1 MKIAAYCRV
10 STEKEAQIDS
20 LEKQIEFFNEFT
32 KKNGYELYKLYA
44 DEGISGKQIK
54 HRKQFQQ
61 MMIDAK
67 AKKFDKVVVKDV
79 SRFARNTVDLLQ
91 SVRELK
97 SYGVQVDFLNNGEVM
112 EGGSEFILTIL
123 GAMAQQESAN
133 MSKRVK
139 FGKDITAKK
148 GRVPNLVFGYDK
160 IPDERYTLKIN
171 EEEAKIVKEI
181 FESYVYKG
189 IGTTKI
195 AWNLNDR
202 GIRTKKTKS
211 KWVQTSIVRML
222 KNPIYTGRVTNKKSE
237 VTDFITGT
245 RKELP
250 EEEWIVVERPEM
262 RIISDEL
269 FNRAQELLEQRSN
282 EFKLNNKREKTEYV
296 FSTLIYCKHCGYSF
310 RRIKRKYTA
319 DGPEYIRW
327 VCSGRNSMGVNHC
340 PNTTVIDEEEL
351 LNAIKIYLKSII
363 KNKKDFMKAVEKE
376 FEKITKLRENNE
388 RSEESLLKEIEKVT
402 VKKQKYMEMFQNE
415 IINIQ
420 ELKKYTNP
428 LNEDIARLERELKL
442 ITSEIKEKDV
452 LEKELNKTIKTV
464 DDILNNQTITNAMLK
479 TIIDVIEVDSDS
491 NVEVRLKLLNE
502 IGTNEPVITKF
513 EDIYQSVEE
522 KENTKAPDTK
532 PAIPT
537 TVAPTTSTPTTSPST
552 TAQTKAPET
561 QPQTTAHTHAWIPV
575 TSVVHHDATYKTVWV
590 QDLAAWDETVIT
602 KAAWD
607 EQVLVQDA
615 WDEQV
620 MVQDAYDEPVY
631 DWVDICNT
639 CGHKFLDM
647 SDDISDHMAAG
658 CWSSWHAEWMQV
670 ETTHHDAVYQTVHH
684 EATYQTVHH
693 EAETTIVHHDATGHN
708 ETKWVQDTAAWD
720 ETVCN

>member
-513 EDIYQSVEE
+513 EDIYPNGEDAENKDANNNE
-522 KENTKAPDTK
+522 KNSTVTK
-532 PAIPT
+532 
-537 TVAPTTSTPTTSPST
+537 S
-552 TAQTKAPET
+552 
-561 QPQTTAHTHAWIPV
+561 
-575 TSVVHHDATYKTVWV
+575 
-590 QDLAAWDETVIT
+590 
-602 KAAWD
+602 
-607 EQVLVQDA
+607 
-615 WDEQV
+615 
-620 MVQDAYDEPVY
+620 
-631 DWVDICNT
+631 N
-639 CGHKFLDM
+639 
-647 SDDISDHMAAG
+647 ISA
-658 CWSSWHAEWMQV
+658 
-670 ETTHHDAVYQTVHH
+670 
-684 EATYQTVHH
+684 
-693 EAETTIVHHDATGHN
+693 
-708 ETKWVQDTAAWD
+708 
-720 ETVCN
+720 

>member
-139 FGKDITAKK
+139 FGKNITAKK

-250 EEEWIVVERPEM
+250 EEEWIIVERPEM

-269 FNRAQELLEQRSN
+269 FNRAQELLDQRSN

-452 LEKELNKTIKTV
+452 LQKELNKTIKTV

-513 EDIYQSVEE
+513 EDIYQNGEDTENKEDNNNE
-522 KENTKAPDTK
+522 KNSTVTKSNN
-532 PAIPT
+532 
-537 TVAPTTSTPTTSPST
+537 ST
-552 TAQTKAPET
+552 QRLE
-561 QPQTTAHTHAWIPV
+561 
-575 TSVVHHDATYKTVWV
+575 
-590 QDLAAWDETVIT
+590 
-602 KAAWD
+602 
-607 EQVLVQDA
+607 
-615 WDEQV
+615 
-620 MVQDAYDEPVY
+620 
-631 DWVDICNT
+631 
-639 CGHKFLDM
+639 
-647 SDDISDHMAAG
+647 
-658 CWSSWHAEWMQV
+658 
-670 ETTHHDAVYQTVHH
+670 
-684 EATYQTVHH
+684 
-693 EAETTIVHHDATGHN
+693 
-708 ETKWVQDTAAWD
+708 
-720 ETVCN
+720 

>member
-61 MMIDAK
+61 MMEDAK
-67 AKKFDKVVVKDV
+67 HKKFEKVVVKDV

-139 FGKDITAKK
+139 FGKDITAQK

-160 IPDERYTLKIN
+160 IPNERYTLKIN

-195 AWNLNDR
+195 AWDLNDR

-245 RKELP
+245 RKDLP
-250 EEEWIVVERPEM
+250 EEEWIVVERSEM

-269 FNRAQELLEQRSN
+269 FNRAQEILAQRSN

-310 RRIKRKYTA
+310 RRIKRKYKE

-363 KNKKDFMKAVEKE
+363 KNKKDFMKTVEKE

-464 DDILNNQTITNAMLK
+464 DDILNNETITNAMLK

-491 NVEVRLKLLNE
+491 NIEVRLKLLNE

-513 EDIYQSVEE
+513 EDIYQNGEDTENKKDNNNEE
-522 KENTKAPDTK
+522 NSTALDSNNSTQRCLRTTNKNKSKFSKRSKRDT
-532 PAIPT
+532 
-537 TVAPTTSTPTTSPST
+537 
-552 TAQTKAPET
+552 
-561 QPQTTAHTHAWIPV
+561 
-575 TSVVHHDATYKTVWV
+575 
-590 QDLAAWDETVIT
+590 
-602 KAAWD
+602 
-607 EQVLVQDA
+607 
-615 WDEQV
+615 
-620 MVQDAYDEPVY
+620 
-631 DWVDICNT
+631 
-639 CGHKFLDM
+639 
-647 SDDISDHMAAG
+647 
-658 CWSSWHAEWMQV
+658 
-670 ETTHHDAVYQTVHH
+670 
-684 EATYQTVHH
+684 
-693 EAETTIVHHDATGHN
+693 
-708 ETKWVQDTAAWD
+708 
-720 ETVCN
+720 

>member
-181 FESYVYKG
+181 FESYVYKR

-250 EEEWIVVERPEM
+250 EEEWIVVEKPEM

-428 LNEDIARLERELKL
+428 LNEDIARLEREVKL

-452 LEKELNKTIKTV
+452 LQKELNKTIKTV

-513 EDIYQSVEE
+513 EDIYQNGEHTENKYANNNE
-522 KENTKAPDTK
+522 KNPTVTKSNNCT
-532 PAIPT
+532 
-537 TVAPTTSTPTTSPST
+537 
-552 TAQTKAPET
+552 
-561 QPQTTAHTHAWIPV
+561 
-575 TSVVHHDATYKTVWV
+575 
-590 QDLAAWDETVIT
+590 
-602 KAAWD
+602 
-607 EQVLVQDA
+607 
-615 WDEQV
+615 
-620 MVQDAYDEPVY
+620 
-631 DWVDICNT
+631 
-639 CGHKFLDM
+639 
-647 SDDISDHMAAG
+647 
-658 CWSSWHAEWMQV
+658 
-670 ETTHHDAVYQTVHH
+670 
-684 EATYQTVHH
+684 
-693 EAETTIVHHDATGHN
+693 
-708 ETKWVQDTAAWD
+708 
-720 ETVCN
+720 

>member
-171 EEEAKIVKEI
+171 EEEVKIVKEI

-513 EDIYQSVEE
+513 EDIYQNGEDAENKDANNNE
-522 KENTKAPDTK
+522 KNSTVTKSNISAQRCLRTTNKNKSKFSKRSKRDT
-532 PAIPT
+532 
-537 TVAPTTSTPTTSPST
+537 
-552 TAQTKAPET
+552 
-561 QPQTTAHTHAWIPV
+561 
-575 TSVVHHDATYKTVWV
+575 
-590 QDLAAWDETVIT
+590 
-602 KAAWD
+602 
-607 EQVLVQDA
+607 
-615 WDEQV
+615 
-620 MVQDAYDEPVY
+620 
-631 DWVDICNT
+631 
-639 CGHKFLDM
+639 
-647 SDDISDHMAAG
+647 
-658 CWSSWHAEWMQV
+658 
-670 ETTHHDAVYQTVHH
+670 
-684 EATYQTVHH
+684 
-693 EAETTIVHHDATGHN
+693 
-708 ETKWVQDTAAWD
+708 
-720 ETVCN
+720 

>member
-20 LEKQIEFFNEFT
+20 LEKQIEFFNEFV

-44 DEGISGKQIK
+44 DEGISGKQTK
-54 HRKQFQQ
+54 NRKQFQQ
-61 MMIDAK
+61 MMLDAK

-97 SYGVQVDFLNNGEVM
+97 SYNVQVDFLNNGEVM

-139 FGKDITAKK
+139 FGKDITAQK
-148 GRVPNLVFGYDK
+148 GRVPNIVFGYDK
-160 IPDERYTLKIN
+160 MPNERYVLKIN
-171 EEEAKIVKEI
+171 EEEAKIVKEV

-189 IGTTKI
+189 WGTTKI

-202 GIRTKKTKS
+202 GIGTKRDNA
-211 KWVQTSIVRML
+211 KWVQNGIVRML
-222 KNPIYTGRVTNKKSE
+222 KNPIYTGRIVNKKSE
-237 VTDFITGT
+237 VTDFITGA

-250 EEEWIVVERPEM
+250 EEDWIIVERPEM

-269 FNRAQELLEQRSN
+269 FNRAQEILAERST
-282 EFKLNNKREKTEYV
+282 EFKLNNKREKIEYV

-310 RRIKRKYTA
+310 RRMRRKYSET
-319 DGPEYIRW
+319 GKEYIRW
-327 VCSGRNSMGVNHC
+327 VCSGRNSMGKNHC
-340 PNTTVIDEEEL
+340 PDTTVIDEEEL

-363 KNKKDFMKAVEKE
+363 KNKKNFIKAVENE

-402 VKKQKYMEMFQNE
+402 AKKQKYMEMFQNE
-415 IINIQ
+415 VINIK
-420 ELKKYTNP
+420 ELKEYTTP

-442 ITSEIKEKDV
+442 ITSEIKEKDI
-452 LEKELNKTIKTV
+452 LEKELTKTIKAV

-502 IGTNEPVITKF
+502 IGSEPAVITNF
-513 EDIYQSVEE
+513 NDI
-522 KENTKAPDTK
+522 KDTVTESN
-532 PAIPT
+532 I
-537 TVAPTTSTPTTSPST
+537 ST
-552 TAQTKAPET
+552 QRLK
-561 QPQTTAHTHAWIPV
+561 
-575 TSVVHHDATYKTVWV
+575 
-590 QDLAAWDETVIT
+590 
-602 KAAWD
+602 
-607 EQVLVQDA
+607 
-615 WDEQV
+615 
-620 MVQDAYDEPVY
+620 
-631 DWVDICNT
+631 
-639 CGHKFLDM
+639 
-647 SDDISDHMAAG
+647 
-658 CWSSWHAEWMQV
+658 
-670 ETTHHDAVYQTVHH
+670 
-684 EATYQTVHH
+684 
-693 EAETTIVHHDATGHN
+693 
-708 ETKWVQDTAAWD
+708 
-720 ETVCN
+720 

>member
-32 KKNGYELYKLYA
+32 RKNGYELYKLYA

-67 AKKFDKVVVKDV
+67 AEKFDKVVVKDV

-195 AWNLNDR
+195 AWNLNDK

-250 EEEWIVVERPEM
+250 EEEWIVVEKPEM

-513 EDIYQSVEE
+513 EDIYQNGEDTENKDTNNNEE
-522 KENTKAPDTK
+522 NS
-532 PAIPT
+532 
-537 TVAPTTSTPTTSPST
+537 TVMKSNNST
-552 TAQTKAPET
+552 QRC
-561 QPQTTAHTHAWIPV
+561 
-575 TSVVHHDATYKTVWV
+575 Y
-590 QDLAAWDETVIT
+590 
-602 KAAWD
+602 
-607 EQVLVQDA
+607 
-615 WDEQV
+615 
-620 MVQDAYDEPVY
+620 
-631 DWVDICNT
+631 
-639 CGHKFLDM
+639 
-647 SDDISDHMAAG
+647 
-658 CWSSWHAEWMQV
+658 
-670 ETTHHDAVYQTVHH
+670 
-684 EATYQTVHH
+684 
-693 EAETTIVHHDATGHN
+693 
-708 ETKWVQDTAAWD
+708 
-720 ETVCN
+720 

>member
-61 MMIDAK
+61 MMEDAK
-67 AKKFDKVVVKDV
+67 HKKFEKVVVKDV

-139 FGKDITAKK
+139 FGKDITAQK

-160 IPDERYTLKIN
+160 IPNERYTLKIN

-195 AWNLNDR
+195 AWDLNDR

-245 RKELP
+245 RKDLP
-250 EEEWIVVERPEM
+250 EEEWIVVERSEM

-269 FNRAQELLEQRSN
+269 FNRAQEILAQRSN

-310 RRIKRKYTA
+310 RRIKRKYKE

-363 KNKKDFMKAVEKE
+363 KNKKDFMKTVEKE

-388 RSEESLLKEIEKVT
+388 GSEESLLKEIEKVT

-491 NVEVRLKLLNE
+491 NIEVRLKLLNE

-513 EDIYQSVEE
+513 EDIYQNGEDTENKKDNNNEE
-522 KENTKAPDTK
+522 NSTALKSNNSTQRCLRTTNKNKSKFSKRSKRDT
-532 PAIPT
+532 
-537 TVAPTTSTPTTSPST
+537 
-552 TAQTKAPET
+552 
-561 QPQTTAHTHAWIPV
+561 
-575 TSVVHHDATYKTVWV
+575 
-590 QDLAAWDETVIT
+590 
-602 KAAWD
+602 
-607 EQVLVQDA
+607 
-615 WDEQV
+615 
-620 MVQDAYDEPVY
+620 
-631 DWVDICNT
+631 
-639 CGHKFLDM
+639 
-647 SDDISDHMAAG
+647 
-658 CWSSWHAEWMQV
+658 
-670 ETTHHDAVYQTVHH
+670 
-684 EATYQTVHH
+684 
-693 EAETTIVHHDATGHN
+693 
-708 ETKWVQDTAAWD
+708 
-720 ETVCN
+720 

>member
-1 MKIAAYCRV
+1 MKIAAYARV
-10 STEKEAQIDS
+10 STEKESQVES
-20 LEKQIEFFNEFT
+20 FEKQIEFFNEFT

-61 MMIDAK
+61 MMQDAK
-67 AKKFDKVVVKDV
+67 TKKFDKVVVKDV

-91 SVRELK
+91 SIRELK
-97 SYGVQVDFLNNGEVM
+97 SYGIEVDFLNNGEIM

-160 IPDERYTLKIN
+160 IPDERFTLKIN

-189 IGTTKI
+189 NGTTKI
-195 AWNLNDR
+195 AWELNDR

-245 RKELP
+245 RKDLP
-250 EEEWIVVERPEM
+250 EEEWITVEKPEM

-269 FNRAQELLEQRSN
+269 FNRAQDILVQRSN

-310 RRIKRKYTA
+310 RRIRRKYTEN
-319 DGPEYIRW
+319 GKEYIRW

-351 LNAIKIYLKSII
+351 LNVIKEYLKSII
-363 KNKKDFMKAVEKE
+363 SNKKNFMKAVEKE
-376 FEKITKLRENNE
+376 FEQITKLRESNE
-388 RSEESLLKEIEKVT
+388 KSEKSLLQEIEKVT

-415 IINIQ
+415 VINIQ

-442 ITSEIKEKDV
+442 IISEIKEKDV
-452 LEKELNKTIKTV
+452 LEKELSRTISTV
-464 DDILNNQTITNAMLK
+464 DDILNNETITNAMLK

-502 IGTNEPVITKF
+502 IG
-513 EDIYQSVEE
+513 
-522 KENTKAPDTK
+522 
-532 PAIPT
+532 
-537 TVAPTTSTPTTSPST
+537 STPT
-552 TAQTKAPET
+552 
-561 QPQTTAHTHAWIPV
+561 
-575 TSVVHHDATYKTVWV
+575 
-590 QDLAAWDETVIT
+590 VIT
-602 KAAWD
+602 NFN
-607 EQVLVQDA
+607 
-615 WDEQV
+615 
-620 MVQDAYDEPVY
+620 
-631 DWVDICNT
+631 DINP
-639 CGHKFLDM
+639 
-647 SDDISDHMAAG
+647 
-658 CWSSWHAEWMQV
+658 
-670 ETTHHDAVYQTVHH
+670 TV
-684 EATYQTVHH
+684 
-693 EAETTIVHHDATGHN
+693 
-708 ETKWVQDTAAWD
+708 TKSNYRT
-720 ETVCN
+720 

>member
-1 MKIAAYCRV
+1 MKQKNKESSDVMKIAAYCRV

-171 EEEAKIVKEI
+171 EEETKIVKEI

-502 IGTNEPVITKF
+502 IGTNEPVITRF
-513 EDIYQSVEE
+513 EDIYQSGEDTENKDANNNEE
-522 KENTKAPDTK
+522 N
-532 PAIPT
+532 
-537 TVAPTTSTPTTSPST
+537 STALKSINST
-552 TAQTKAPET
+552 
-561 QPQTTAHTHAWIPV
+561 
-575 TSVVHHDATYKTVWV
+575 
-590 QDLAAWDETVIT
+590 
-602 KAAWD
+602 
-607 EQVLVQDA
+607 
-615 WDEQV
+615 
-620 MVQDAYDEPVY
+620 
-631 DWVDICNT
+631 
-639 CGHKFLDM
+639 
-647 SDDISDHMAAG
+647 
-658 CWSSWHAEWMQV
+658 
-670 ETTHHDAVYQTVHH
+670 
-684 EATYQTVHH
+684 
-693 EAETTIVHHDATGHN
+693 
-708 ETKWVQDTAAWD
+708 
-720 ETVCN
+720 

>member
-61 MMIDAK
+61 MMEDAK
-67 AKKFDKVVVKDV
+67 HKKFEKVVVKDV

-250 EEEWIVVERPEM
+250 EEEWIIVEKPEM

-513 EDIYQSVEE
+513 EDIYQNGEDTE
-522 KENTKAPDTK
+522 NKDANNNKENSTALKSNNSTQRCVRKTKENKSK
-532 PAIPT
+532 PCK
-537 TVAPTTSTPTTSPST
+537 TSKSN
-552 TAQTKAPET
+552 
-561 QPQTTAHTHAWIPV
+561 
-575 TSVVHHDATYKTVWV
+575 
-590 QDLAAWDETVIT
+590 LR
-602 KAAWD
+602 
-607 EQVLVQDA
+607 
-615 WDEQV
+615 
-620 MVQDAYDEPVY
+620 
-631 DWVDICNT
+631 
-639 CGHKFLDM
+639 
-647 SDDISDHMAAG
+647 
-658 CWSSWHAEWMQV
+658 
-670 ETTHHDAVYQTVHH
+670 
-684 EATYQTVHH
+684 
-693 EAETTIVHHDATGHN
+693 
-708 ETKWVQDTAAWD
+708 
-720 ETVCN
+720 

>member
-61 MMIDAK
+61 MMQDAK

-171 EEEAKIVKEI
+171 EEESKIVKEK

-388 RSEESLLKEIEKVT
+388 RSEESLLKGIEKVT

-513 EDIYQSVEE
+513 EDIYQNGEDTENKDANNNEE
-522 KENTKAPDTK
+522 NPTVTKSNN
-532 PAIPT
+532 
-537 TVAPTTSTPTTSPST
+537 ST
-552 TAQTKAPET
+552 QR
-561 QPQTTAHTHAWIPV
+561 
-575 TSVVHHDATYKTVWV
+575 
-590 QDLAAWDETVIT
+590 
-602 KAAWD
+602 
-607 EQVLVQDA
+607 
-615 WDEQV
+615 
-620 MVQDAYDEPVY
+620 
-631 DWVDICNT
+631 CN
-639 CGHKFLDM
+639 
-647 SDDISDHMAAG
+647 
-658 CWSSWHAEWMQV
+658 
-670 ETTHHDAVYQTVHH
+670 
-684 EATYQTVHH
+684 
-693 EAETTIVHHDATGHN
+693 
-708 ETKWVQDTAAWD
+708 
-720 ETVCN
+720 

>member
-61 MMIDAK
+61 MMEDAK
-67 AKKFDKVVVKDV
+67 HKKFEKVVVKDV

-269 FNRAQELLEQRSN
+269 FNRAQEILAQRSN

-376 FEKITKLRENNE
+376 FEKITKLRKNNE
-388 RSEESLLKEIEKVT
+388 KNEESLLKEIEKVT

-502 IGTNEPVITKF
+502 IGTNEPVITRF

-522 KENTKAPDTK
+522 KESTKNKENSTALKSNNSTQRCLRTTNKNKSKFSKRSKRDT
-532 PAIPT
+532 
-537 TVAPTTSTPTTSPST
+537 
-552 TAQTKAPET
+552 
-561 QPQTTAHTHAWIPV
+561 
-575 TSVVHHDATYKTVWV
+575 
-590 QDLAAWDETVIT
+590 
-602 KAAWD
+602 
-607 EQVLVQDA
+607 
-615 WDEQV
+615 
-620 MVQDAYDEPVY
+620 
-631 DWVDICNT
+631 
-639 CGHKFLDM
+639 
-647 SDDISDHMAAG
+647 
-658 CWSSWHAEWMQV
+658 
-670 ETTHHDAVYQTVHH
+670 
-684 EATYQTVHH
+684 
-693 EAETTIVHHDATGHN
+693 
-708 ETKWVQDTAAWD
+708 
-720 ETVCN
+720 

>member
-1 MKIAAYCRV
+1 MKQKKQIESSDIMKIAAYCRV

-250 EEEWIVVERPEM
+250 EEEWIVVEKPEM

-269 FNRAQELLEQRSN
+269 FNRAQELLDQRSN

-502 IGTNEPVITKF
+502 IGTNETVITKF
-513 EDIYQSVEE
+513 EDIYQNGEDAENKDANNNE
-522 KENTKAPDTK
+522 KNSTVTKSNN
-532 PAIPT
+532 
-537 TVAPTTSTPTTSPST
+537 ST
-552 TAQTKAPET
+552 
-561 QPQTTAHTHAWIPV
+561 
-575 TSVVHHDATYKTVWV
+575 
-590 QDLAAWDETVIT
+590 
-602 KAAWD
+602 
-607 EQVLVQDA
+607 
-615 WDEQV
+615 
-620 MVQDAYDEPVY
+620 
-631 DWVDICNT
+631 
-639 CGHKFLDM
+639 
-647 SDDISDHMAAG
+647 
-658 CWSSWHAEWMQV
+658 
-670 ETTHHDAVYQTVHH
+670 
-684 EATYQTVHH
+684 
-693 EAETTIVHHDATGHN
+693 
-708 ETKWVQDTAAWD
+708 
-720 ETVCN
+720 

>member
-20 LEKQIEFFNEFT
+20 LEKQIELFNEFT

-61 MMIDAK
+61 MMLDAK

-97 SYGVQVDFLNNGEVM
+97 SYNVQVDFLNNGEVM

-123 GAMAQQESAN
+123 GAIAQQESAN

-139 FGKDITAKK
+139 FGKDITAQK
-148 GRVPNLVFGYDK
+148 GRVPNIVFGYDK
-160 IPDERYTLKIN
+160 MPNERYILKIN
-171 EEEAKIVKEI
+171 EEEAKLVKEI

-189 IGTTKI
+189 WGTTKI
-195 AWNLNDR
+195 AWDLNDR
-202 GIRTKKTKS
+202 GIRTKRDKA
-211 KWVQTSIVRML
+211 KWVQNGIVRML

-245 RKELP
+245 RKDIP
-250 EEEWIVVERPEM
+250 EDEWIVVERPEM

-269 FNRAQELLEQRSN
+269 FNKAQEILEQRSN

-310 RRIKRKYTA
+310 RRMRRKYSET
-319 DGPEYIRW
+319 GKEYVRW

-351 LNAIKIYLKSII
+351 LNAIKVYLKSII
-363 KNKKDFMKAVEKE
+363 KNKKNFMQVVEKE

-388 RSEESLLKEIEKVT
+388 RSEESLLQEIEKVT
-402 VKKQKYMEMFQNE
+402 AKKQKYMEMFQNDV
-415 IINIQ
+415 INVK
-420 ELKKYTNP
+420 ELKQYTNP

-442 ITSEIKEKDV
+442 ITSEIKEKEV
-452 LEKELNKTIKTV
+452 LEKELTKTIKTV
-464 DDILNNQTITNAMLK
+464 DDILNNQTITNSMLK

-502 IGTNEPVITKF
+502 IGSTPAVITNF
-513 EDIYQSVEE
+513 NDI
-522 KENTKAPDTK
+522 NTIVTESNN
-532 PAIPT
+532 
-537 TVAPTTSTPTTSPST
+537 ST
-552 TAQTKAPET
+552 QGC
-561 QPQTTAHTHAWIPV
+561 IR
-575 TSVVHHDATYKTVWV
+575 KTV
-590 QDLAAWDETVIT
+590 
-602 KAAWD
+602 KNK
-607 EQVLVQDA
+607 
-615 WDEQV
+615 
-620 MVQDAYDEPVY
+620 PS
-631 DWVDICNT
+631 
-639 CGHKFLDM
+639 F
-647 SDDISDHMAAG
+647 S
-658 CWSSWHAEWMQV
+658 
-670 ETTHHDAVYQTVHH
+670 
-684 EATYQTVHH
+684 
-693 EAETTIVHHDATGHN
+693 
-708 ETKWVQDTAAWD
+708 
-720 ETVCN
+720 

>member
-32 KKNGYELYKLYA
+32 RKNGYELYKLYA

-139 FGKDITAKK
+139 FGKDITAQK

-181 FESYVYKG
+181 FENYVYKG

-310 RRIKRKYTA
+310 RRIKRKYSE
-319 DGPEYIRW
+319 DGKEYIRW

-513 EDIYQSVEE
+513 EDIYQNGEDAENKDANNNEE
-522 KENTKAPDTK
+522 N
-532 PAIPT
+532 
-537 TVAPTTSTPTTSPST
+537 STALKSNNST
-552 TAQTKAPET
+552 
-561 QPQTTAHTHAWIPV
+561 
-575 TSVVHHDATYKTVWV
+575 
-590 QDLAAWDETVIT
+590 
-602 KAAWD
+602 
-607 EQVLVQDA
+607 
-615 WDEQV
+615 
-620 MVQDAYDEPVY
+620 
-631 DWVDICNT
+631 
-639 CGHKFLDM
+639 
-647 SDDISDHMAAG
+647 
-658 CWSSWHAEWMQV
+658 
-670 ETTHHDAVYQTVHH
+670 
-684 EATYQTVHH
+684 
-693 EAETTIVHHDATGHN
+693 
-708 ETKWVQDTAAWD
+708 
-720 ETVCN
+720 

>member
-61 MMIDAK
+61 MMLDAK

-97 SYGVQVDFLNNGEVM
+97 SYNVQVDFLNNGEVM

-123 GAMAQQESAN
+123 GAIAQQESAN

-139 FGKDITAKK
+139 FGKDITAQK
-148 GRVPNLVFGYDK
+148 GRVPNIVFGYDK
-160 IPDERYTLKIN
+160 MPNERYILKIN
-171 EEEAKIVKEI
+171 EEEAKLVKEI

-189 IGTTKI
+189 WGTTKI
-195 AWNLNDR
+195 AWDLNDR
-202 GIRTKKTKS
+202 GIRTKRDKA
-211 KWVQTSIVRML
+211 KWVQNGIVRML

-245 RKELP
+245 RKDIP
-250 EEEWIVVERPEM
+250 EDEWIVVERPEM

-269 FNRAQELLEQRSN
+269 FNKAQEILEQRSN

-310 RRIKRKYTA
+310 RRMRRKYSET
-319 DGPEYIRW
+319 GKEYVRW

-351 LNAIKIYLKSII
+351 LNAIKVYLKSII
-363 KNKKDFMKAVEKE
+363 KNKKNFMQVVEKE

-388 RSEESLLKEIEKVT
+388 RSEESLLQEIEKVT
-402 VKKQKYMEMFQNE
+402 AKKQKYMEMFQNE
-415 IINIQ
+415 VINIK
-420 ELKKYTNP
+420 ELKEYTNP

-442 ITSEIKEKDV
+442 ITSEIKEKEV
-452 LEKELNKTIKTV
+452 LEKELTKTIKTV
-464 DDILNNQTITNAMLK
+464 DDILNNQTITNSMLK

-502 IGTNEPVITKF
+502 IGSTPAVITNF
-513 EDIYQSVEE
+513 NDI
-522 KENTKAPDTK
+522 NTIVTESNN
-532 PAIPT
+532 
-537 TVAPTTSTPTTSPST
+537 ST
-552 TAQTKAPET
+552 QGC
-561 QPQTTAHTHAWIPV
+561 IR
-575 TSVVHHDATYKTVWV
+575 KTV
-590 QDLAAWDETVIT
+590 
-602 KAAWD
+602 KNK
-607 EQVLVQDA
+607 
-615 WDEQV
+615 
-620 MVQDAYDEPVY
+620 PS
-631 DWVDICNT
+631 
-639 CGHKFLDM
+639 F
-647 SDDISDHMAAG
+647 S
-658 CWSSWHAEWMQV
+658 
-670 ETTHHDAVYQTVHH
+670 
-684 EATYQTVHH
+684 
-693 EAETTIVHHDATGHN
+693 
-708 ETKWVQDTAAWD
+708 
-720 ETVCN
+720 

>member
-1 MKIAAYCRV
+1 MLLYWKNETDMLKCNRTKTTKQKNKESSDVMKIAAYCRV

-32 KKNGYELYKLYA
+32 KKNDYELYKLYA

-513 EDIYQSVEE
+513 EDIYQNGEDTENKDANNNEE
-522 KENTKAPDTK
+522 YPTVTKSNVSTQRCIRKTKENK
-532 PAIPT
+532 
-537 TVAPTTSTPTTSPST
+537 S
-552 TAQTKAPET
+552 
-561 QPQTTAHTHAWIPV
+561 
-575 TSVVHHDATYKTVWV
+575 
-590 QDLAAWDETVIT
+590 
-602 KAAWD
+602 
-607 EQVLVQDA
+607 
-615 WDEQV
+615 
-620 MVQDAYDEPVY
+620 
-631 DWVDICNT
+631 
-639 CGHKFLDM
+639 
-647 SDDISDHMAAG
+647 
-658 CWSSWHAEWMQV
+658 
-670 ETTHHDAVYQTVHH
+670 
-684 EATYQTVHH
+684 
-693 EAETTIVHHDATGHN
+693 
-708 ETKWVQDTAAWD
+708 
-720 ETVCN
+720 

>member
-61 MMIDAK
+61 MMEDAK
-67 AKKFDKVVVKDV
+67 HKKFEKVVVKDV

-245 RKELP
+245 RKDLP

-262 RIISDEL
+262 RIISDKL
-269 FNRAQELLEQRSN
+269 FNRAQEILAQRSN

-310 RRIKRKYTA
+310 RRIKRKYKE

-351 LNAIKIYLKSII
+351 LNAIKEYLKSII
-363 KNKKDFMKAVEKE
+363 SNKKNFMKAVEKE
-376 FEKITKLRENNE
+376 FEKITKLRESNE

-402 VKKQKYMEMFQNE
+402 TKKQKYMEMFQNE
-415 IINIQ
+415 VINIQ
-420 ELKKYTNP
+420 ELKQYTNP

-452 LEKELNKTIKTV
+452 LEKELTKTIKTV

-502 IGTNEPVITKF
+502 IGSTPAVITNFNDINPTALKSNNSTQRRIRKTKKNKPKF
-513 EDIYQSVEE
+513 SNAG
-522 KENTKAPDTK
+522 KNNTRRK
-532 PAIPT
+532 
-537 TVAPTTSTPTTSPST
+537 
-552 TAQTKAPET
+552 
-561 QPQTTAHTHAWIPV
+561 
-575 TSVVHHDATYKTVWV
+575 
-590 QDLAAWDETVIT
+590 
-602 KAAWD
+602 
-607 EQVLVQDA
+607 
-615 WDEQV
+615 
-620 MVQDAYDEPVY
+620 
-631 DWVDICNT
+631 
-639 CGHKFLDM
+639 
-647 SDDISDHMAAG
+647 
-658 CWSSWHAEWMQV
+658 
-670 ETTHHDAVYQTVHH
+670 
-684 EATYQTVHH
+684 
-693 EAETTIVHHDATGHN
+693 
-708 ETKWVQDTAAWD
+708 
-720 ETVCN
+720 

>member
-91 SVRELK
+91 SVRDLK

-245 RKELP
+245 RKDLP
-250 EEEWIVVERPEM
+250 EEEWIVVERTEM

-269 FNRAQELLEQRSN
+269 FNRAQELLEQRSK

-310 RRIKRKYTA
+310 RRIKRKYKE

-351 LNAIKIYLKSII
+351 LNAIKEYLKSII
-363 KNKKDFMKAVEKE
+363 SNKKNFMKAVEKE
-376 FEKITKLRENNE
+376 FEKITKLRKNNE
-388 RSEESLLKEIEKVT
+388 RNEESLLKEIEKVT

-502 IGTNEPVITKF
+502 IGTNEPVITRF
-513 EDIYQSVEE
+513 ENIYQSVEE
-522 KENTKAPDTK
+522 KESTKNKENSTALKSNNSTQRCLRTTNKNKSKFSKRSKRDT
-532 PAIPT
+532 
-537 TVAPTTSTPTTSPST
+537 
-552 TAQTKAPET
+552 
-561 QPQTTAHTHAWIPV
+561 
-575 TSVVHHDATYKTVWV
+575 
-590 QDLAAWDETVIT
+590 
-602 KAAWD
+602 
-607 EQVLVQDA
+607 
-615 WDEQV
+615 
-620 MVQDAYDEPVY
+620 
-631 DWVDICNT
+631 
-639 CGHKFLDM
+639 
-647 SDDISDHMAAG
+647 
-658 CWSSWHAEWMQV
+658 
-670 ETTHHDAVYQTVHH
+670 
-684 EATYQTVHH
+684 
-693 EAETTIVHHDATGHN
+693 
-708 ETKWVQDTAAWD
+708 
-720 ETVCN
+720 

>member
-1 MKIAAYCRV
+1 MKIAAYARV
-10 STEKEAQIDS
+10 STEKESQVES
-20 LEKQIEFFNEFT
+20 FEKQIEFFNEFT
-32 KKNGYELYKLYA
+32 KKNDYELYKLYA

-61 MMIDAK
+61 MMQDAK

-91 SVRELK
+91 SIRELK
-97 SYGVQVDFLNNGEVM
+97 SYGIEVDFLNNGEIM

-148 GRVPNLVFGYDK
+148 GRVPNIVFGYDK

-222 KNPIYTGRVTNKKSE
+222 KNPIYTGRITNKKSE

-245 RKELP
+245 RKDLP
-250 EEEWIVVERPEM
+250 EEEWITVERPEM

-269 FNRAQELLEQRSN
+269 FNRAQDILAQRSN

-310 RRIKRKYTA
+310 RRIKRKYTE
-319 DGPEYIRW
+319 DGKEYIRW

-351 LNAIKIYLKSII
+351 LNAIKEYLKSII
-363 KNKKDFMKAVEKE
+363 SNKKNFMKAVEKE
-376 FEKITKLRENNE
+376 FEKITKLRESNE

-402 VKKQKYMEMFQNE
+402 TKKQKYMEMFQNE
-415 IINIQ
+415 VINIQ

-452 LEKELNKTIKTV
+452 LEKELSKTIKTV

-502 IGTNEPVITKF
+502 IGSTPIVITNF
-513 EDIYQSVEE
+513 NDINPTV
-522 KENTKAPDTK
+522 TKSNN
-532 PAIPT
+532 
-537 TVAPTTSTPTTSPST
+537 ST
-552 TAQTKAPET
+552 
-561 QPQTTAHTHAWIPV
+561 
-575 TSVVHHDATYKTVWV
+575 
-590 QDLAAWDETVIT
+590 
-602 KAAWD
+602 
-607 EQVLVQDA
+607 
-615 WDEQV
+615 
-620 MVQDAYDEPVY
+620 
-631 DWVDICNT
+631 
-639 CGHKFLDM
+639 
-647 SDDISDHMAAG
+647 
-658 CWSSWHAEWMQV
+658 
-670 ETTHHDAVYQTVHH
+670 
-684 EATYQTVHH
+684 
-693 EAETTIVHHDATGHN
+693 
-708 ETKWVQDTAAWD
+708 
-720 ETVCN
+720 

>member
-189 IGTTKI
+189 MGTTKI
-195 AWNLNDR
+195 AWELNDR

-351 LNAIKIYLKSII
+351 LNAIKIYLKNII
-363 KNKKDFMKAVEKE
+363 KNKKDFMKVVEKE

-513 EDIYQSVEE
+513 EDIYQNGEDAENKDANNNE
-522 KENTKAPDTK
+522 KNSTVTKSNN
-532 PAIPT
+532 
-537 TVAPTTSTPTTSPST
+537 ST
-552 TAQTKAPET
+552 QR
-561 QPQTTAHTHAWIPV
+561 
-575 TSVVHHDATYKTVWV
+575 
-590 QDLAAWDETVIT
+590 
-602 KAAWD
+602 
-607 EQVLVQDA
+607 
-615 WDEQV
+615 
-620 MVQDAYDEPVY
+620 
-631 DWVDICNT
+631 C
-639 CGHKFLDM
+639 
-647 SDDISDHMAAG
+647 
-658 CWSSWHAEWMQV
+658 
-670 ETTHHDAVYQTVHH
+670 
-684 EATYQTVHH
+684 
-693 EAETTIVHHDATGHN
+693 
-708 ETKWVQDTAAWD
+708 
-720 ETVCN
+720 

>member
-452 LEKELNKTIKTV
+452 LEKELNKTIKII

-522 KENTKAPDTK
+522 KENIKNK
-532 PAIPT
+532 EN
-537 TVAPTTSTPTTSPST
+537 STALKSNNST
-552 TAQTKAPET
+552 
-561 QPQTTAHTHAWIPV
+561 
-575 TSVVHHDATYKTVWV
+575 
-590 QDLAAWDETVIT
+590 
-602 KAAWD
+602 
-607 EQVLVQDA
+607 
-615 WDEQV
+615 
-620 MVQDAYDEPVY
+620 
-631 DWVDICNT
+631 
-639 CGHKFLDM
+639 
-647 SDDISDHMAAG
+647 
-658 CWSSWHAEWMQV
+658 
-670 ETTHHDAVYQTVHH
+670 
-684 EATYQTVHH
+684 
-693 EAETTIVHHDATGHN
+693 
-708 ETKWVQDTAAWD
+708 
-720 ETVCN
+720 

>member
-171 EEEAKIVKEI
+171 EEETKIVKEI

-388 RSEESLLKEIEKVT
+388 RSEESLLKKIEKVT

-502 IGTNEPVITKF
+502 IGTNEPVITRF
-513 EDIYQSVEE
+513 ENIYQSVEE
-522 KENTKAPDTK
+522 KESTKNKENSTALKSNNSTQRCLRTTNKNKSKFSKRSKRDT
-532 PAIPT
+532 
-537 TVAPTTSTPTTSPST
+537 
-552 TAQTKAPET
+552 
-561 QPQTTAHTHAWIPV
+561 
-575 TSVVHHDATYKTVWV
+575 
-590 QDLAAWDETVIT
+590 
-602 KAAWD
+602 
-607 EQVLVQDA
+607 
-615 WDEQV
+615 
-620 MVQDAYDEPVY
+620 
-631 DWVDICNT
+631 
-639 CGHKFLDM
+639 
-647 SDDISDHMAAG
+647 
-658 CWSSWHAEWMQV
+658 
-670 ETTHHDAVYQTVHH
+670 
-684 EATYQTVHH
+684 
-693 EAETTIVHHDATGHN
+693 
-708 ETKWVQDTAAWD
+708 
-720 ETVCN
+720 

>member
-61 MMIDAK
+61 MMQDAK

-195 AWNLNDR
+195 AWELNDR

-269 FNRAQELLEQRSN
+269 FNRAQSLLEQRSN

-310 RRIKRKYTA
+310 RRIKRKYTT
-319 DGPEYIRW
+319 DGKEYIRW

-351 LNAIKIYLKSII
+351 LNAIKEYLKSII
-363 KNKKDFMKAVEKE
+363 SNKKNFMKAVGKE

-388 RSEESLLKEIEKVT
+388 RSEQSLLQEIEKVT
-402 VKKQKYMEMFQNE
+402 IKKQKYMEMFQNE
-415 IINIQ
+415 VINIQ

-513 EDIYQSVEE
+513 EDIYQNGEDTE
-522 KENTKAPDTK
+522 NKDANNNKEN
-532 PAIPT
+532 
-537 TVAPTTSTPTTSPST
+537 STALKSNIST
-552 TAQTKAPET
+552 
-561 QPQTTAHTHAWIPV
+561 
-575 TSVVHHDATYKTVWV
+575 YG
-590 QDLAAWDETVIT
+590 
-602 KAAWD
+602 
-607 EQVLVQDA
+607 
-615 WDEQV
+615 
-620 MVQDAYDEPVY
+620 
-631 DWVDICNT
+631 
-639 CGHKFLDM
+639 CG
-647 SDDISDHMAAG
+647 
-658 CWSSWHAEWMQV
+658 
-670 ETTHHDAVYQTVHH
+670 
-684 EATYQTVHH
+684 
-693 EAETTIVHHDATGHN
+693 
-708 ETKWVQDTAAWD
+708 
-720 ETVCN
+720 

>member
-20 LEKQIEFFNEFT
+20 LEKQIEFFNEFI

-67 AKKFDKVVVKDV
+67 AKKFGKVVVKDV

-91 SVRELK
+91 SIRELK

-171 EEEAKIVKEI
+171 EEETKIVKEI

-376 FEKITKLRENNE
+376 FEKITKLRENNA

-428 LNEDIARLERELKL
+428 INEDIARLERELKL

-513 EDIYQSVEE
+513 EDIYQNGEDTENKDTNNNE
-522 KENTKAPDTK
+522 KNSIVLKSN
-532 PAIPT
+532 I
-537 TVAPTTSTPTTSPST
+537 ST
-552 TAQTKAPET
+552 QRR
-561 QPQTTAHTHAWIPV
+561 I
-575 TSVVHHDATYKTVWV
+575 
-590 QDLAAWDETVIT
+590 
-602 KAAWD
+602 
-607 EQVLVQDA
+607 
-615 WDEQV
+615 
-620 MVQDAYDEPVY
+620 
-631 DWVDICNT
+631 
-639 CGHKFLDM
+639 
-647 SDDISDHMAAG
+647 
-658 CWSSWHAEWMQV
+658 
-670 ETTHHDAVYQTVHH
+670 
-684 EATYQTVHH
+684 
-693 EAETTIVHHDATGHN
+693 
-708 ETKWVQDTAAWD
+708 
-720 ETVCN
+720 

>member
-1 MKIAAYCRV
+1 MKQKNKESSDVMKIAAYCRV

-250 EEEWIVVERPEM
+250 EEEWIVVEKPEM

-388 RSEESLLKEIEKVT
+388 RSEESLLKKIEKVT

-513 EDIYQSVEE
+513 EDIYQNGEDTENKDANNNE
-522 KENTKAPDTK
+522 KNPTVTKSNNCT
-532 PAIPT
+532 
-537 TVAPTTSTPTTSPST
+537 
-552 TAQTKAPET
+552 
-561 QPQTTAHTHAWIPV
+561 
-575 TSVVHHDATYKTVWV
+575 
-590 QDLAAWDETVIT
+590 
-602 KAAWD
+602 
-607 EQVLVQDA
+607 
-615 WDEQV
+615 
-620 MVQDAYDEPVY
+620 
-631 DWVDICNT
+631 
-639 CGHKFLDM
+639 
-647 SDDISDHMAAG
+647 
-658 CWSSWHAEWMQV
+658 
-670 ETTHHDAVYQTVHH
+670 
-684 EATYQTVHH
+684 
-693 EAETTIVHHDATGHN
+693 
-708 ETKWVQDTAAWD
+708 
-720 ETVCN
+720 

>member
-1 MKIAAYCRV
+1 MKQKNKESSDVMKIAAYCRV

-250 EEEWIVVERPEM
+250 EEEWIVVEKPEM

-415 IINIQ
+415 VINIQ

-428 LNEDIARLERELKL
+428 LNEDIARLERELRL

-452 LEKELNKTIKTV
+452 LEKELTKTINTV

-513 EDIYQSVEE
+513 EDIYQNGEDA
-522 KENTKAPDTK
+522 ENKDANNNGKNSTVTKSN
-532 PAIPT
+532 I
-537 TVAPTTSTPTTSPST
+537 ST
-552 TAQTKAPET
+552 
-561 QPQTTAHTHAWIPV
+561 
-575 TSVVHHDATYKTVWV
+575 
-590 QDLAAWDETVIT
+590 
-602 KAAWD
+602 
-607 EQVLVQDA
+607 
-615 WDEQV
+615 
-620 MVQDAYDEPVY
+620 
-631 DWVDICNT
+631 
-639 CGHKFLDM
+639 
-647 SDDISDHMAAG
+647 
-658 CWSSWHAEWMQV
+658 
-670 ETTHHDAVYQTVHH
+670 
-684 EATYQTVHH
+684 
-693 EAETTIVHHDATGHN
+693 
-708 ETKWVQDTAAWD
+708 
-720 ETVCN
+720 